1 MTIKPGRRRMGW
13 LSWTAV
19 GLLLALLA
27 SGGLLWRA
35 ADTDPAGT
43 LDTFDSW
50 FSRTRGSTLVEQAK
64 YGSDPAQK
72 LAIYVPQGKAPA
84 GGFPLVVFFHGGGW
98 HSGDPYAYGW
108 IARALAEQ
116 GYATALV
123 GYRLN
128 QGGRFPAML
137 EDSAA
142 GTRFALAAALKHGID
157 ASGTV
162 LSGHSAG
169 AYNAT
174 MLSLDRQWLGREGVP
189 EGTVKGAV
197 ILAGPSDF
205 YPYDK
210 KSSINAM
217 GHWPRPQDT
226 QPVNYV
232 RADAPPLL
240 LVHGTEDTVVR
251 PRNARILAKRL
262 TEAGAPTKAVL
273 MQGMSHDDL
282 ILKLAN
288 VFDRDAR
295 VSQAVFPFLKRIL
308 PVQSAAASSPTPAP
322 SAFPAPASSP
332 VKPAGA

>member
-1 MTIKPGRRRMGW
+1 MTTKPGRRRMGW
-13 LSWTAV
+13 LGWTGA
-19 GLLLALLA
+19 GLLLAVLVF
-27 SGGLLWRA
+27 GGLFWRA
-35 ADTDPAGT
+35 VDTDPAGT
-43 LDTFDSW
+43 LDSFDAR
-50 FSRTRGSTLVEQAK
+50 FARERGATLVEKAK

-72 LAIYVPQGKAPA
+72 LSIYIPQGPAPPS
-84 GGFPLVVFFHGGGW
+84 GFPLVVFFHGGGW
-98 HSGDPYAYGW
+98 HSGDPYGYGW

-116 GYATALV
+116 GYASALV

-128 QGGRFPAML
+128 QGGRFPVML

-142 GTRFALAAALKHGID
+142 GTRFALAEAPKYKID
-157 ASGTV
+157 ASRIA
-162 LSGHSAG
+162 LMGHSAG

-189 EGTVKGAV
+189 EGTVRGAV
-197 ILAGPSDF
+197 ILAGPADF

-217 GHWPRPQDT
+217 GHWPRWQDT

-262 TEAGAPTKAVL
+262 TEVGAPTKAVL
-273 MQGMSHDDL
+273 MQGMNHDDL
-282 ILKLAN
+282 ILKLAK

-295 VSQAVFPFLKRIL
+295 VKQAVFPFLARVL
-308 PVQSAAASSPTPAP
+308 QAQDAGTRQ
-322 SAFPAPASSP
+322 ASSP
-332 VKPAGA
+332 VQPGGA

>member
-1 MTIKPGRRRMGW
+1 MMTKPGRKRMGW
-13 LSWTAV
+13 LGWTAAGV
-19 GLLLALLA
+19 LLAALVL
-27 SGGLLWRA
+27 GILLWRA

-43 LDTFDSW
+43 LDAFDAR
-50 FSRTRGSTLVEQAK
+50 FSRERGATLVEKAR

-72 LAIYVPQGKAPA
+72 LSITIPEGKAPA

-98 HSGDPYAYGW
+98 HSGDPYAYNW

-128 QGGRFPAML
+128 KGGRFPAML

-142 GTRFALAAALKHGID
+142 GTRAALAAAAKHGID
-157 ASGTV
+157 TSRAV

-174 MLSLDRQWLGREGVP
+174 MLTLDRQWLGREGVP
-189 EGTVKGAV
+189 EGTVVGAV

-226 QPVNYV
+226 QPINFV
-232 RADAPPLL
+232 RADAPPMLL
-240 LVHGTEDTVVR
+240 IHGTEDTVVR
-251 PRNARILAKRL
+251 PRNARILAQRL

-273 MQGMSHDDL
+273 MDGMSHNDV

-295 VSQAVFPFLKRIL
+295 VSQAIFPFLKRVL
-308 PVQSAAASSPTPAP
+308 PTRMEPPAIAPT
-322 SAFPAPASSP
+322 PAPASSP
-332 VKPAGA
+332 VQPAEA